1 MVLPGNDRVIVQ
13 RAANFAR
20 RFRANAQGVT
30 AVEFGFVAL
39 PFMLF
44 VFGIMAAGLQFFT
57 INALDNAVETAARKI
72 RTGEAQRAG
81 STMQNFKELVCESG
95 GFYIEDNCE
104 HIYVHVQ
111 SATNWADIT
120 PTTCAENG
128 QMTPQSNMT
137 AALAD
142 SSGGAEQV
150 VLVTICYDW
159 QLPITFPYLQ
169 YMMMR
174 PADGVPLVSGGSLI
188 QSVATFR
195 TEPYE

>member
-1 MVLPGNDRVIVQ
+1 MVLPGVDRVTSQ
-13 RAANFAR
+13 RVADFAR
-20 RFRANAQGVT
+20 RFRKNAQGVT
-30 AVEFGFVAL
+30 AVEFGFVAF

-44 VFGIMAAGLQFFT
+44 VFGIIAVGLQFFT
-57 INALDNAVETAARKI
+57 VNALDNAVEAAARKI

-81 STMQNFKELVCESG
+81 LTLQDFKDLICESG
-95 GFYIEDNCE
+95 GYYIENDCS

-111 SATNWADIT
+111 SATNWAEIT
-120 PTTCAENG
+120 PRECAEDG
-128 QMTPQSNMT
+128 QMTPQANMT
-137 AALAD
+137 ASLAD

-150 VLVTICYDW
+150 VLVTVCYDW
-159 QLPITFPYLQ
+159 QLPISFPYLR

-174 PADGVPLVSGGSLI
+174 PIDGVPLESGGSLI

>member
-1 MVLPGNDRVIVQ
+1 MVLPGVDRVILQ
-13 RAANFAR
+13 RAADFAR

-30 AVEFGFVAL
+30 AVEFGFVAF

-44 VFGIMAAGLQFFT
+44 VLGIMAAGLQFFT
-57 INALDNAVETAARKI
+57 VNSLDNAVETAARKI

-81 STMQNFKELVCESG
+81 MTLQNFKELVCESG
-95 GFYIEDNCE
+95 GYYVENNCNQ
-104 HIYVHVQ
+104 IYVHVQ
-111 SATNWADIT
+111 SATNWADIS
-120 PTTCAENG
+120 PRDCATNG

-142 SSGGAEQV
+142 SSGGSEQV
-150 VLVTICYDW
+150 VLVTVCYDW
-159 QLPITFPYLQ
+159 QLPITFPYLR

>member
-1 MVLPGNDRVIVQ
+1 MVLPGDERVILQ
-13 RAANFAR
+13 RARNFAR
-20 RFRANAQGVT
+20 RFRANSQGVT
-30 AVEFGFVAL
+30 AVEFGLVAF

-57 INALDNAVETAARKI
+57 VNALDNAVETAARKI

-81 STMQNFKELVCESG
+81 MTMQNFKNLVCDSG
-95 GFYIEDNCE
+95 GYYIKDNCQ

-111 SATNWADIT
+111 SATNWADVT
-120 PTTCAENG
+120 PTDCAENG

-142 SSGGAEQV
+142 SSGGSEQV
-150 VLVTICYDW
+150 VLVTVCYDW

-174 PADGVPLVSGGSLI
+174 PADGVPLASGGSLI